1 MKVIK
6 LVAGRLRGEDFNNIS
21 LIDYDRTKQ
30 ILLAEDCS
38 YMIHNNVRFP
48 LTFVRTVKFGD
59 PTVESSKAYMKLA
72 QRDVSMYIMYRT
84 ENRDFTIVK
93 IHDGTDYKFDHIKFH
108 NLEFR
113 V

>member
-1 MKVIK
+1 MKLIK
-6 LVAGRLRGEDFNNIS
+6 LTAGRLRNEDFNNIP

-30 ILLAEDCS
+30 LLLAEDCS
-38 YMIHNNVRFP
+38 YMIHNNTRFP
-48 LTFVRTVKFGD
+48 LTFVRAVKFGD

-72 QRDVSMYIMYRT
+72 QRDVSMYIIYRT

-93 IHDGTDYKFDHIKFH
+93 LHDGKDYKFNHIKFH

-113 V
+113 P